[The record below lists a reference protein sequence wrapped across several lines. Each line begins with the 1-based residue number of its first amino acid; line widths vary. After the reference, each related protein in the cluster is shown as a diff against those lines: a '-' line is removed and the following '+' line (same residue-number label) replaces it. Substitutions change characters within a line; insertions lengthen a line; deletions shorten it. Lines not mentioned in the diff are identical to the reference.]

1 MSDSTNC
8 DSQILHSAECLQEIV
23 SVQLF
28 TSIAALRC
36 YLNSQKSGAPHV
48 SVGLVPTMGALHA
61 GHGSL
66 IQRAR
71 QDNAIVLVSIF
82 VNPLQ
87 FGPTEDFQD
96 YPRNLDRDRLLCE
109 QAGVDAI
116 FAPPATEMFGNPG
129 GDSLRDSFAARTAT
143 DKSAQTQ
150 IQLSSLTQVV
160 PPPAMTSVLCGK
172 SRPGH
177 FQGVATIVT
186 KLLSLV
192 QPTKAYFGQKDA
204 QQLAIIRQLAR
215 DFNLPVEI
223 VACPIVREESGLAM
237 SSRNQY
243 LTTEQKQQACALY
256 RALQQASKTFTSGD
270 RTSATAL
277 AAARAEVAREP
288 EVKLEYAEL
297 VDPDTLMPLEVVE
310 TAGLLA
316 VAARVGSTR
325 LIDNIILRNRRPIVA
340 IDGPAGAGKSTVTR
354 QAAKVLGLF
363 YLDTG
368 AMYRALTWLALKTN
382 TPISDECAI
391 AELISYSYLEYNLD
405 PASFMLKING
415 EDITEEIRSLE
426 VTSRVSSMAA
436 IPAVRQFL
444 VGEQRRCGIKGG
456 IVAEGRDIGTNVFP
470 DAELKIYLTASVQER
485 SRRRMLE
492 LKDADRAKIS
502 LAQLE
507 QDIALR
513 DSKDSTRLIAPLR
526 KAADAVEI
534 QTDNLTVDEVIDRIV
549 GLYQERIGPKS

>member
-1 MSDSTNC
+1 MR
-8 DSQILHSAECLQEIV
+8 
-23 SVQLF
+23 LF
-28 TSIAALRC
+28 TTIAALRC
-36 YLNSQKSGAPHV
+36 YLNSQKSAAPDLT
-48 SVGLVPTMGALHA
+48 VGLVPTMGALHA
-61 GHGSL
+61 GHLSL

-96 YPRNLDRDRLLCE
+96 YPRNLEQDRLLCE
-109 QAGVDAI
+109 QAGVDVI
-116 FAPPATEMFGNPG
+116 FAPSATEMFGNRG
-129 GDSLRDSFAARTAT
+129 VDRAETHKT
-143 DKSAQTQ
+143 AQTQ
-150 IQLSSLTQVV
+150 IELSSLTQVV

-177 FQGVATIVT
+177 FQGVAAIVT

-204 QQLAIIRQLAR
+204 QQLAIIRKLAF

-223 VACPIVREESGLAM
+223 VACPIAREESGLAM

-243 LTTEQKQQACALY
+243 LTTEQKQQACAIY
-256 RALQQASKTFTSGD
+256 RALQQASKTFASGD
-270 RTSATAL
+270 RTAAAAL
-277 AAARAEVAREP
+277 AIARAEVAREP
-288 EVKLEYAEL
+288 AVKLEYAEL
-297 VDPDTLMPLEVVE
+297 VDPDTLTPLQVVE

-354 QAAKVLGLF
+354 QAARVLGLF

-391 AELISYSYLEYNLD
+391 AELVSGSYLEYNLD
-405 PASFMLKING
+405 PGSLTLKING
-415 EDITEEIRSLE
+415 EDVTEAIRSLE
-426 VTSRVSSMAA
+426 VTSRVSEMAA

-444 VGEQRRCGIKGG
+444 VEEQRRCGKSGG

-470 DAELKIYLTASVQER
+470 DAELKIFLTASVQER
-485 SRRRMLE
+485 SRRRLLE
-492 LKDADRAKIS
+492 LKDTDRANIS

-513 DSKDSTRLIAPLR
+513 DEKDSTRLVAPLR

-549 GLYQERIGPKS
+549 GLYKERIGPQS

>member
-1 MSDSTNC
+1 MR
-8 DSQILHSAECLQEIV
+8 
-23 SVQLF
+23 LF
-28 TSIAALRC
+28 TTIAALRC
-36 YLNSQKSGAPHV
+36 YLNLQKSAASHLQI
-48 SVGLVPTMGALHA
+48 GLVPTMGALHS
-61 GHGSL
+61 GHLSL

-71 QDNAIVLVSIF
+71 QENAIVLVSIF

-96 YPRNLDRDRLLCE
+96 YPRNFEQDRLLCE

-116 FAPPATEMFGNPG
+116 FAPSATEMFGNQG
-129 GDSLRDSFAARTAT
+129 VDSLRDSFASRPETEKTAQ
-143 DKSAQTQ
+143 KQIE

-177 FQGVATIVT
+177 FQGVAAIVT

-204 QQLAIIRQLAR
+204 QQLAIIRKLAV

-223 VACPIVREESGLAM
+223 VACPIAREESGLAM

-243 LTTEQKQQACALY
+243 LTTEQKQQACVLY
-256 RALQQASKTFTSGD
+256 RALQQASKTFASGD
-270 RTSATAL
+270 RTSAAAL
-277 AAARAEVAREP
+277 AIARAEVAGEP

-297 VDPDTLMPLEVVE
+297 VDPDTLMPLQVVE

-354 QAAKVLGLF
+354 QSAKVLGLC

-382 TPISDECAI
+382 TPMSDECAI
-391 AELISYSYLEYNLD
+391 AELVSYSYLEYNLD
-405 PASFMLKING
+405 PGSLSLKING
-415 EDITEEIRSLE
+415 EDVTEAIRSLE
-426 VTSRVSSMAA
+426 VTSRVSEMAA
-436 IPAVRQFL
+436 ISVVREFL
-444 VGEQRRCGIKGG
+444 VDEQRRCGIEGG

-470 DAELKIYLTASVQER
+470 DAEVKIFLTASVQER
-485 SRRRMLE
+485 ARRRLLQ
-492 LKDADRAKIS
+492 LKETDRANIS

-507 QDIALR
+507 EDIALR
-513 DSKDSTRLIAPLR
+513 DSKDSTRKIAPLR

>member
-1 MSDSTNC
+1 MR
-8 DSQILHSAECLQEIV
+8 
-23 SVQLF
+23 LF
-28 TSIAALRC
+28 TTIAALRC
-36 YLNSQKSGAPHV
+36 YLNLQKSAAPHLT
-48 SVGLVPTMGALHA
+48 VGLVPTMGALHA
-61 GHGSL
+61 GHLSL

-71 QDNAIVLVSIF
+71 QENAIALVSIF

-96 YPRNLDRDRLLCE
+96 YPRNFEQDRLLCE

-116 FAPPATEMFGNPG
+116 FAPSATEMFGHQAVG
-129 GDSLRDSFAARTAT
+129 TETEQTAE
-143 DKSAQTQ
+143 KQ
-150 IQLSSLTQVV
+150 IEIHLSSLTQVV

-172 SRPGH
+172 ARPGH
-177 FQGVATIVT
+177 FQGVAAIVT

-204 QQLAIIRQLAR
+204 QQLAIIRKLVF

-243 LTTEQKQQACALY
+243 LTAEQKQQASVLY
-256 RALQQASKTFTSGD
+256 RALQQASETFASGD
-270 RTSATAL
+270 RTAVTAL
-277 AAARAEVAREP
+277 AAARAAVAAEP
-288 EVKLEYAEL
+288 AVKLEYAEL
-297 VDPDTLMPLEVVE
+297 VDPDTLTPLQLVE

-354 QAAKVLGLF
+354 LAATALNLF

-368 AMYRALTWLALKTN
+368 AMYRALTWLALKTD

-391 AELISYSYLEYNLD
+391 AELISSSYLEYNLD
-405 PASFMLKING
+405 PASKMLKING
-415 EDITEEIRSLE
+415 EDVTEAIRSLE
-426 VTSRVSSMAA
+426 VTSRVSQMAA

-444 VGEQRRCGIKGG
+444 VEEQRRCGIKGG
-456 IVAEGRDIGTNVFP
+456 IIAEGRDIGTNVFP
-470 DAELKIYLTASVQER
+470 DAELKIFLTASVQER
-485 SRRRMLE
+485 SRRRLLE
-492 LKDADRAKIS
+492 LKDTERANIS

-513 DSKDSTRLIAPLR
+513 DEKDSTRALAPLR

-534 QTDNLTVDEVIDRIV
+534 QTDNLTVAEVIDRIV
-549 GLYQERIGPKS
+549 VLYKERIGAKT

>member
-1 MSDSTNC
+1 MR
-8 DSQILHSAECLQEIV
+8 
-23 SVQLF
+23 LF
-28 TSIAALRC
+28 TTIAALRC
-36 YLNSQKSGAPHV
+36 YLNSQKSAAPHV
-48 SVGLVPTMGALHA
+48 TVGLVPTMGALHA
-61 GHGSL
+61 GHLSL

-71 QDNAIVLVSIF
+71 QENAIVAVSIF

-96 YPRNLDRDRLLCE
+96 YPRNFEQDRLLCE
-109 QAGVDAI
+109 QAGVDVI
-116 FAPPATEMFGNPG
+116 FAPSATEMFGNQ
-129 GDSLRDSFAARTAT
+129 AVERTET
-143 DKSAQTQ
+143 EKTAQKQ
-150 IQLSSLTQVV
+150 HIEIHLSSLTQVV

-177 FQGVATIVT
+177 FQGVAAIVT

-204 QQLAIIRQLAR
+204 QQLAIIRKLAF

-243 LTTEQKQQACALY
+243 LTVEQKQQASVLY
-256 RALQQASKTFTSGD
+256 RALQQASETFASGD
-270 RTSATAL
+270 RTAAAAL
-277 AAARAEVAREP
+277 AAARAAVAGEP
-288 EVKLEYAEL
+288 AVKLEYAEL
-297 VDPDTLMPLEVVE
+297 VDPDTLTPLQVVE

-354 QAAKVLGLF
+354 LAATALNLF

-368 AMYRALTWLALKTN
+368 AMYRALTWLALKTD

-391 AELISYSYLEYNLD
+391 AELISSSYLEYNLD
-405 PASFMLKING
+405 PASKMLKING
-415 EDITEEIRSLE
+415 EDVTEAIRSLE
-426 VTSRVSSMAA
+426 VTSRVSEMAA

-444 VGEQRRCGIKGG
+444 VEEQRRCGTKGG
-456 IVAEGRDIGTNVFP
+456 IIAEGRDIGTNVFP
-470 DAELKIYLTASVQER
+470 DAELKIFLTASVQER
-485 SRRRMLE
+485 SRRRLLE
-492 LKDADRAKIS
+492 LKDTDRANIS

-513 DSKDSTRLIAPLR
+513 DEKDSTREVAPLR

-534 QTDNLTVDEVIDRIV
+534 QTDNLTVAEVIDRIV
-549 GLYQERIGPKS
+549 GLYKQRIGPKS

>member
-1 MSDSTNC
+1 
-8 DSQILHSAECLQEIV
+8 V
-23 SVQLF
+23 RLF
-28 TSIAALRC
+28 TTIAALRC
-36 YLNSQKSGAPHV
+36 YLNLQKSAASHLQI
-48 SVGLVPTMGALHA
+48 GLVPTMGALHS
-61 GHGSL
+61 GHLSL

-71 QDNAIVLVSIF
+71 QENAIVLVSIF

-96 YPRNLDRDRLLCE
+96 YPRNFEQDRLLCE

-116 FAPPATEMFGNPG
+116 FAPSATEMFGNQG
-129 GDSLRDSFAARTAT
+129 VDSLRDSFASRPETEKTAQ
-143 DKSAQTQ
+143 KQIE

-177 FQGVATIVT
+177 FQGVAAIVT

-204 QQLAIIRQLAR
+204 QQLAIIRKLAC

-223 VACPIVREESGLAM
+223 VGCPIAREESGLAM

-243 LTTEQKQQACALY
+243 LTTEQKQQACVLY
-256 RALQQASKTFTSGD
+256 RALQQASKTFASGD
-270 RTSATAL
+270 RTSAAAL
-277 AAARAEVAREP
+277 AIARAEVAGEP

-297 VDPDTLMPLEVVE
+297 VDPDTLMPLQVVE

-354 QAAKVLGLF
+354 QSAKVLGLC

-382 TPISDECAI
+382 TPMSDECAI
-391 AELISYSYLEYNLD
+391 AELIGSSYLEYNLD
-405 PASFMLKING
+405 PGSLSLKING
-415 EDITEEIRSLE
+415 EDVTEAIRSLE
-426 VTSRVSSMAA
+426 VTSRVSEMAA
-436 IPAVRQFL
+436 ISVVREFL
-444 VGEQRRCGIKGG
+444 VDEQRRCGIEGG

-470 DAELKIYLTASVQER
+470 DAEVKIFLTASVQER
-485 SRRRMLE
+485 ARRRLLQ
-492 LKDADRAKIS
+492 LKETDRANIS

-507 QDIALR
+507 EDIALR
-513 DSKDSTRLIAPLR
+513 DSKDSTRKIAPLR

>member
-1 MSDSTNC
+1 MR
-8 DSQILHSAECLQEIV
+8 
-23 SVQLF
+23 LF
-28 TSIAALRC
+28 TTIAALRC
-36 YLNSQKSGAPHV
+36 YLNSQKSAAPHLT
-48 SVGLVPTMGALHA
+48 VGLVPTMGALHA
-61 GHGSL
+61 GHLSL

-71 QDNAIVLVSIF
+71 QENAIVLVSIF

-96 YPRNLDRDRLLCE
+96 YPRNFEQDRWLCE

-116 FAPPATEMFGNPG
+116 FAPSATEMFGNQAI
-129 GDSLRDSFAARTAT
+129 DSLRDSFAARTET
-143 DKSAQTQ
+143 EKTAQKQ
-150 IQLSSLTQVV
+150 IHLSSLTQVV

-172 SRPGH
+172 ARPGH
-177 FQGVATIVT
+177 FQGVAAIVT

-204 QQLAIIRQLAR
+204 QQLAIIRKLAV
-215 DFNLPVEI
+215 DFNWPVEI

-243 LTTEQKQQACALY
+243 LTAEQKQQASVLY
-256 RALQQASKTFTSGD
+256 RALQQASETFASPD
-270 RTSATAL
+270 RSAAAAL
-277 AAARAEVAREP
+277 AAVRAEVAGEP
-288 EVKLEYAEL
+288 AVKIEYAEL
-297 VDPDTLMPLEVVE
+297 VHPDTLTPLQVVE

-354 QAAKVLGLF
+354 QAATALGLF

-368 AMYRALTWLALKTN
+368 AMYRALTWLALKTG

-391 AELISYSYLEYNLD
+391 AELVSSSYLEYNLD
-405 PASFMLKING
+405 PASLMLKING
-415 EDITEEIRSLE
+415 EDVTEAIRSLE
-426 VTSRVSSMAA
+426 VTSRVSEMAA

-444 VGEQRRCGIKGG
+444 VEEQRRCGTKGG

-470 DAELKIYLTASVQER
+470 DAELKIFLTASVQER
-485 SRRRMLE
+485 SRRRLLQ
-492 LKDADRAKIS
+492 LKDTDRANIS

-513 DSKDSTRLIAPLR
+513 DEKDSTREVAPLR

-534 QTDNLTVDEVIDRIV
+534 QTDNLTVAEVIDRIV
-549 GLYQERIGPKS
+549 GLYKERIGPKS

>member
-1 MSDSTNC
+1 MR
-8 DSQILHSAECLQEIV
+8 
-23 SVQLF
+23 LF
-28 TSIAALRC
+28 TTIAALRC
-36 YLNSQKSGAPHV
+36 YLNSQKSAAPHLT
-48 SVGLVPTMGALHA
+48 VGLVPTMGALHA
-61 GHGSL
+61 GHLSL

-71 QDNAIVLVSIF
+71 QENAIVAVSIF

-96 YPRNLDRDRLLCE
+96 YPRNQEQDRLLCE
-109 QAGVDAI
+109 QAGVDVI
-116 FAPPATEMFGNPG
+116 FAPSATEMFGNQAV
-129 GDSLRDSFAARTAT
+129 DSLRDSFAARTET
-143 DKSAQTQ
+143 EKTAQKQ
-150 IQLSSLTQVV
+150 IEIDLSSLTQVV

-177 FQGVATIVT
+177 FQGVAVIVT

-204 QQLAIIRQLAR
+204 QQLAMIRKLVF

-223 VACPIVREESGLAM
+223 VAGPIVREESGLAM

-243 LTTEQKQQACALY
+243 LTAEQKQQASVLY
-256 RALQQASKTFTSGD
+256 RALQQASETFASGD
-270 RTSATAL
+270 RTAAAAL
-277 AAARAEVAREP
+277 AAAHAAVAGEP
-288 EVKLEYAEL
+288 AVELEYAEL
-297 VDPDTLMPLEVVE
+297 VDPDTLTPLQVVE

-340 IDGPAGAGKSTVTR
+340 IDGPAGSGKSTVTR
-354 QAAKVLGLF
+354 LAATALNLF

-368 AMYRALTWLALKTN
+368 AMYRALTWLALKTA
-382 TPISDECAI
+382 TPISDEWAI
-391 AELISYSYLEYNLD
+391 AELVSSSYLEYNLD
-405 PASFMLKING
+405 PASKMLKING
-415 EDITEEIRSLE
+415 EDVTEAIRSLE
-426 VTSRVSSMAA
+426 VTSRVSEMAA

-444 VGEQRRCGIKGG
+444 VEEQRRCGTKGG

-470 DAELKIYLTASVQER
+470 DAELKIFLTASVQER
-485 SRRRMLE
+485 SRRRLLE
-492 LKDADRAKIS
+492 LKDTDRANIS

-513 DSKDSTRLIAPLR
+513 DEKDSTREVAPLR

-534 QTDNLTVDEVIDRIV
+534 QTDNLTVAEVIDRIV
-549 GLYQERIGPKS
+549 GLYKQRIGSKS

>member
-1 MSDSTNC
+1 MR
-8 DSQILHSAECLQEIV
+8 
-23 SVQLF
+23 LF
-28 TSIAALRC
+28 TTIAALRC
-36 YLNSQKSGAPHV
+36 YLNLQKSAA
-48 SVGLVPTMGALHA
+48 SRLQIGLVPTMGALHA
-61 GHGSL
+61 GHLSL

-71 QDNAIVLVSIF
+71 QENAIVLVSIF

-96 YPRNLDRDRLLCE
+96 YPRNFEQDRLLCE

-116 FAPPATEMFGNPG
+116 FAPSATTMFGNQAVDRGPETEK
-129 GDSLRDSFAARTAT
+129 TAQ
-143 DKSAQTQ
+143 KRIE
-150 IQLSSLTQVV
+150 IQVSSLTQVV

-177 FQGVATIVT
+177 FQGVAAIVT

-204 QQLAIIRQLAR
+204 QQLAIIRKLAF

-223 VACPIVREESGLAM
+223 VGCPIVREESGLAM

-243 LTTEQKQQACALY
+243 LTTEQKQQACVLY
-256 RALQQASKTFTSGD
+256 RALQQASKTFALGD
-270 RTSATAL
+270 RTAATVL
-277 AAARAEVAREP
+277 AVARAEVARQP
-288 EVKLEYAEL
+288 AIKLEYAEL
-297 VDPDTLMPLEVVE
+297 VDPDSLTALQVVE
-310 TAGLLA
+310 TSGLLA

-354 QAAKVLGLF
+354 QVAKVLGLC

-368 AMYRALTWLALKTN
+368 AMYRALTWLALNTN
-382 TPISDECAI
+382 TLMSDECAI
-391 AELISYSYLEYNLD
+391 AELISSSYLEYHLD
-405 PASFMLKING
+405 PASLSLKING
-415 EDITEEIRSLE
+415 EDVTEAIRSLE
-426 VTSRVSSMAA
+426 VTSRVSEMAA
-436 IPAVRQFL
+436 IPIVREFL
-444 VGEQRRCGIKGG
+444 VDEQRRCGIEGG

-470 DAELKIYLTASVQER
+470 DAELKIFLTASVQER
-485 SRRRMLE
+485 ARRRLLQ
-492 LKDADRAKIS
+492 LKETDRANIS

-513 DSKDSTRLIAPLR
+513 DEKDSTREIAPLR

-534 QTDNLTVDEVIDRIV
+534 PTDNLTVDEAIDRIV
-549 GLYQERIGPKS
+549 GLYQERIGTKS

>member
-1 MSDSTNC
+1 MR
-8 DSQILHSAECLQEIV
+8 
-23 SVQLF
+23 LF
-28 TSIAALRC
+28 TTIAALRC
-36 YLNSQKSGAPHV
+36 YLNSQKSAAPHLT
-48 SVGLVPTMGALHA
+48 VGLVPTMGALHA
-61 GHGSL
+61 GHLSL

-71 QDNAIVLVSIF
+71 QENAIVAVSIF

-87 FGPTEDFQD
+87 FGPSEDFQD
-96 YPRNLDRDRLLCE
+96 YPRNLEQDRLLCE
-109 QAGVDAI
+109 QAGVDVI
-116 FAPPATEMFGNPG
+116 FAPSATEMFGNQAV
-129 GDSLRDSFAARTAT
+129 DSLRDSFAARKETEKTAQ
-143 DKSAQTQ
+143 KQ
-150 IQLSSLTQVV
+150 IEIDLSSLTQVV

-177 FQGVATIVT
+177 FQGVAVIVT

-204 QQLAIIRQLAR
+204 QQLAMIRKLAF

-223 VACPIVREESGLAM
+223 VAGPIVREESGLAM

-243 LTTEQKQQACALY
+243 LTVEQKQQASVLY
-256 RALQQASKTFTSGD
+256 RALQQASETFASGD
-270 RTSATAL
+270 RTAAAAL
-277 AAARAEVAREP
+277 AAAHAAVAGEP
-288 EVKLEYAEL
+288 AVELEYAEL
-297 VDPDTLMPLEVVE
+297 VDPDTLTPLQVVE

-354 QAAKVLGLF
+354 LAATALNLF

-368 AMYRALTWLALKTN
+368 AMYRALTWLALKTG
-382 TPISDECAI
+382 TPISDEWAI
-391 AELISYSYLEYNLD
+391 AELVSSSYLEYNLD
-405 PASFMLKING
+405 PGSKMLKING
-415 EDITEEIRSLE
+415 EDVTEAIRSLE
-426 VTSRVSSMAA
+426 VTSRVSEMAA

-444 VGEQRRCGIKGG
+444 LEEQRRCGTKGG
-456 IVAEGRDIGTNVFP
+456 IIAEGRDIGTNVFP
-470 DAELKIYLTASVQER
+470 DAELKIFLTASVQER
-485 SRRRMLE
+485 SRRRLLE
-492 LKDADRAKIS
+492 LKDTDRANIS

-513 DSKDSTRLIAPLR
+513 DEKDSTREVAPLR

-534 QTDNLTVDEVIDRIV
+534 QTDNLTVAEVIDRIV
-549 GLYQERIGPKS
+549 GLYKQRIGSKS

>member
-1 MSDSTNC
+1 MR
-8 DSQILHSAECLQEIV
+8 
-23 SVQLF
+23 LF
-28 TSIAALRC
+28 TTIAALRC
-36 YLNSQKSGAPHV
+36 YLNLQKSAAPHV
-48 SVGLVPTMGALHA
+48 TVGLVPTMGALHA
-61 GHGSL
+61 GHLSL

-71 QDNAIVLVSIF
+71 QENAITLVSIF

-96 YPRNLDRDRLLCE
+96 YPRNFEQDRLLCE

-116 FAPPATEMFGNPG
+116 FAPSATEMFGHPVG
-129 GDSLRDSFAARTAT
+129 AETEQTAQ
-143 DKSAQTQ
+143 KQ
-150 IQLSSLTQVV
+150 IEIKLSSLTQVV
-160 PPPAMTSVLCGK
+160 PPSAMTSVLCGQA
-172 SRPGH
+172 RPGH
-177 FQGVATIVT
+177 FQGVAAIVT

-204 QQLAIIRQLAR
+204 QQLALIRKLVF

-243 LTTEQKQQACALY
+243 LTAEQKQQASVLY
-256 RALQQASKTFTSGD
+256 RALQQASKTFASGD
-270 RTSATAL
+270 RTAAAAL
-277 AAARAEVAREP
+277 AAAHAAVAEEP
-288 EVKLEYAEL
+288 AVKLEYAEL
-297 VDPDTLMPLEVVE
+297 VDPDTLAPLQVVE

-354 QAAKVLGLF
+354 LAATALNLF

-368 AMYRALTWLALKTN
+368 AMYRALTWLALKTD

-391 AELISYSYLEYNLD
+391 AELISSSYLEYNLD
-405 PASFMLKING
+405 PASPMLKING
-415 EDITEEIRSLE
+415 EDVTEAIRSLE
-426 VTSRVSSMAA
+426 VTSRVSEMAA
-436 IPAVRQFL
+436 IPVVRQFL
-444 VGEQRRCGIKGG
+444 VKEQRRCGTKGG
-456 IVAEGRDIGTNVFP
+456 IIAEGRDIGTNVFP
-470 DAELKIYLTASVQER
+470 DAELKIFLTASVQER
-485 SRRRMLE
+485 SRRRLLE
-492 LKDADRAKIS
+492 LKDTDRANIS

-513 DSKDSTRLIAPLR
+513 DEKDSTRAVAPLR

-534 QTDNLTVDEVIDRIV
+534 QTDNLTVAEVIDLIV
-549 GLYQERIGPKS
+549 GLYKERIDPKS

>member
-1 MSDSTNC
+1 MR
-8 DSQILHSAECLQEIV
+8 
-23 SVQLF
+23 LF
-28 TSIAALRC
+28 TTIAALRC
-36 YLNSQKSGAPHV
+36 YLNSQKSAAPDLT
-48 SVGLVPTMGALHA
+48 VGLVPTMGALHA
-61 GHGSL
+61 GHLSL

-71 QDNAIVLVSIF
+71 QDNAIALVSIF

-96 YPRNLDRDRLLCE
+96 YPRNFEQDRLLCE

-116 FAPPATEMFGNPG
+116 FAPSATEMFGNQAV
-129 GDSLRDSFAARTAT
+129 DRTET
-143 DKSAQTQ
+143 HKTAQTQ
-150 IQLSSLTQVV
+150 IELSSLTQVV

-177 FQGVATIVT
+177 FQGVAAIVT

-204 QQLAIIRQLAR
+204 QQLAIIRKLAF

-243 LTTEQKQQACALY
+243 LTTEQKQQACAIY
-256 RALQQASKTFTSGD
+256 RALQQASKTFASGD
-270 RTSATAL
+270 RTAAAAL
-277 AAARAEVAREP
+277 AIARAEVAREP
-288 EVKLEYAEL
+288 AVKLEYAEL
-297 VDPDTLMPLEVVE
+297 VDPDTLTPLQVVE

-354 QAAKVLGLF
+354 KAARVLGLF

-391 AELISYSYLEYNLD
+391 AELVSGSYLEYNLD
-405 PASFMLKING
+405 PGSLTLKING
-415 EDITEEIRSLE
+415 EDVTEAIRSLE
-426 VTSRVSSMAA
+426 VTSRVSEMAA

-444 VGEQRRCGIKGG
+444 VEEQRRCGKSGG

-470 DAELKIYLTASVQER
+470 DAELKIFLTASVQER
-485 SRRRMLE
+485 SRRRLLE
-492 LKDADRAKIS
+492 LKDTDRANIS

-513 DSKDSTRLIAPLR
+513 DSKDSTRLVAPLR

-549 GLYQERIGPKS
+549 GLYQERIGPQS

>member
-1 MSDSTNC
+1 MR
-8 DSQILHSAECLQEIV
+8 
-23 SVQLF
+23 LF
-28 TSIAALRC
+28 TTIAALRC
-36 YLNSQKSGAPHV
+36 YLNLQKSAASHLQI
-48 SVGLVPTMGALHA
+48 GLVPTMGALHS
-61 GHGSL
+61 GHLSL

-71 QDNAIVLVSIF
+71 QENAIVLVSIF

-96 YPRNLDRDRLLCE
+96 YPRNFEQDRLLCE

-116 FAPPATEMFGNPG
+116 FAPSATEMFGNQG
-129 GDSLRDSFAARTAT
+129 VDSLRDSFASRPETEKTAQ
-143 DKSAQTQ
+143 KQIE

-177 FQGVATIVT
+177 FQGVAAIVT

-204 QQLAIIRQLAR
+204 QQLAIIRKLAC

-223 VACPIVREESGLAM
+223 VACPIAREESGLAM

-243 LTTEQKQQACALY
+243 LTTEQKQQACVLY
-256 RALQQASKTFTSGD
+256 RALQQASKTFASGD
-270 RTSATAL
+270 RTSAAAL
-277 AAARAEVAREP
+277 AIARAEVAGEP

-297 VDPDTLMPLEVVE
+297 VDPDTLMPLQVVE

-354 QAAKVLGLF
+354 QSAKVLGLC

-382 TPISDECAI
+382 TPMSDECAI
-391 AELISYSYLEYNLD
+391 AELIGSSYLEYNLD
-405 PASFMLKING
+405 PGSLSLKING
-415 EDITEEIRSLE
+415 EDVTEAIRSLE
-426 VTSRVSSMAA
+426 VTSRVSEMAA
-436 IPAVRQFL
+436 ISVVREFL
-444 VGEQRRCGIKGG
+444 VDEQRRCGIEGG

-470 DAELKIYLTASVQER
+470 DAEVKIFLTASVQER
-485 SRRRMLE
+485 ARRRLLQ
-492 LKDADRAKIS
+492 LKETDRANIS

-507 QDIALR
+507 EDIALR
-513 DSKDSTRLIAPLR
+513 DSKDSTRKIAPLR

>member
-1 MSDSTNC
+1 MR
-8 DSQILHSAECLQEIV
+8 
-23 SVQLF
+23 LF
-28 TSIAALRC
+28 TTIAALRC
-36 YLNSQKSGAPHV
+36 YLNLQKSAAPNL
-48 SVGLVPTMGALHA
+48 SIGLVPTMGALHS
-61 GHGSL
+61 GHLSL

-96 YPRNLDRDRLLCE
+96 YPRNFEQDRLLCE

-116 FAPPATEMFGNPG
+116 FAPSATTMFGNQTVE
-129 GDSLRDSFAARTAT
+129 RTETARTVE
-143 DKSAQTQ
+143 QQ
-150 IQLSSLTQVV
+150 IHLSSLTQVV

-177 FQGVATIVT
+177 FQGVAAIVT

-204 QQLAIIRQLAR
+204 QQLAIIRKLVF

-243 LTTEQKQQACALY
+243 LTTEQKQQACTLY
-256 RALQQASKTFTSGD
+256 RALQQASKTFALGD
-270 RTSATAL
+270 RTAATVL
-277 AAARAEVAREP
+277 AAARVELAGEAAIE
-288 EVKLEYAEL
+288 LEYAEL
-297 VDPDTLMPLEVVE
+297 VDPDSLTPLQVVE
-310 TAGLLA
+310 TSGLLA

-354 QAAKVLGLF
+354 QVAKVLGLC

-382 TPISDECAI
+382 TSMSDECAI
-391 AELISYSYLEYNLD
+391 AELISCSYLEYHLD
-405 PASFMLKING
+405 PGSLSLKING
-415 EDITEEIRSLE
+415 EDVTEAIRSVE
-426 VTSRVSSMAA
+426 VTSRVSEMAA
-436 IPAVRQFL
+436 IPVVREFL
-444 VGEQRRCGIKGG
+444 VDEQRRCGIKGS

-470 DAELKIYLTASVQER
+470 DAELKIFLTASVQER
-485 SRRRMLE
+485 ARRRLLQ
-492 LKDADRAKIS
+492 LKETDRANIS

-513 DSKDSTRLIAPLR
+513 DEKDSTREIAPLR

-534 QTDNLTVDEVIDRIV
+534 QTDNLTVDEAIDRIV
-549 GLYQERIGPKS
+549 GLYQERIGDQS

>member
-1 MSDSTNC
+1 M
-8 DSQILHSAECLQEIV
+8 
-23 SVQLF
+23 QLF
-28 TSIAALRC
+28 TTIAALRC
-36 YLNSQKSGAPHV
+36 YLNSKKSAAPHLTI
-48 SVGLVPTMGALHA
+48 GLVPTMGALHS
-61 GHGSL
+61 GHLSL

-71 QDNAIVLVSIF
+71 QDNAIALVSIF

-96 YPRNLDRDRLLCE
+96 YPRNFEQDRLLCE
-109 QAGVDAI
+109 QAGVDAV
-116 FAPPATEMFGNPG
+116 FAPSATEMFGNPG
-129 GDSLRDSFAARTAT
+129 VDSLRDSFAARTET
-143 DKSAQTQ
+143 EKNTQTQ

-177 FQGVATIVT
+177 FQGVAAIVT

-204 QQLAIIRQLAR
+204 QQLAIIRKLAV

-223 VACPIVREESGLAM
+223 VACPIAREASGLAM

-243 LTTEQKQQACALY
+243 LTTEQKQQACVLY
-256 RALQQASKTFTSGD
+256 RALQQASKTFASGD
-270 RTSATAL
+270 RTAAAL
-277 AAARAEVAREP
+277 IAVARAEVAGEP
-288 EVKLEYAEL
+288 AIKLEYAEL
-297 VDPDTLMPLEVVE
+297 VDPDTLTQLQVVE

-354 QAAKVLGLF
+354 QAAKALGLF

-368 AMYRALTWLALKTN
+368 AMYRALTWLALKAN
-382 TPISDECAI
+382 TPMSDECAI
-391 AELISYSYLEYNLD
+391 AELVSCSYLEYNLD
-405 PASFMLKING
+405 PGSFMLKING
-415 EDITEEIRSLE
+415 EDVTEAIRSLE
-426 VTSRVSSMAA
+426 VTSRVSEMAA
-436 IPAVRQFL
+436 IPVVRQFL
-444 VGEQRRCGIKGG
+444 VDEQRRCGTKGG

-470 DAELKIYLTASVQER
+470 DAELKIFLTASVQER
-485 SRRRMLE
+485 SRRRLLE
-492 LKDADRAKIS
+492 LKDTDRANIS

-513 DSKDSTRLIAPLR
+513 DEKDSTREVAPLR

-534 QTDNLTVDEVIDRIV
+534 QTDNLTIDEVIDRIV
-549 GLYQERIGPKS
+549 GLYRQRINAKS

>member
-1 MSDSTNC
+1 
-8 DSQILHSAECLQEIV
+8 V
-23 SVQLF
+23 RLF
-28 TSIAALRC
+28 TTIAALRC
-36 YLNSQKSGAPHV
+36 YLNSQKSAAPHLT
-48 SVGLVPTMGALHA
+48 VGLVPTMGALHA
-61 GHGSL
+61 GHLSL

-71 QDNAIVLVSIF
+71 QENAIVAVSIF

-96 YPRNLDRDRLLCE
+96 YPRNQEQDRLLCE
-109 QAGVDAI
+109 QAGVDVI
-116 FAPPATEMFGNPG
+116 FAPSATSMFGNQAV
-129 GDSLRDSFAARTAT
+129 DSLLDSFASARTET
-143 DKSAQTQ
+143 EKTAQKK
-150 IQLSSLTQVV
+150 IEIDLSSLTQVV

-177 FQGVATIVT
+177 FQGVAVIVT

-204 QQLAIIRQLAR
+204 QQLAMIRKLAF
-215 DFNLPVEI
+215 DLNLPVEI
-223 VACPIVREESGLAM
+223 VAGPIVREESGLAM

-243 LTTEQKQQACALY
+243 LTVEQKQQASVLY
-256 RALQQASKTFTSGD
+256 RALQQASETFASGD
-270 RTSATAL
+270 RTAAAAL
-277 AAARAEVAREP
+277 AAAHAAVAGEP
-288 EVKLEYAEL
+288 AVDLEYAEL
-297 VDPDTLMPLEVVE
+297 VDPDTLAPLQVVE

-340 IDGPAGAGKSTVTR
+340 IDGPAGSGKSTVTR
-354 QAAKVLGLF
+354 LAATALNLF

-368 AMYRALTWLALKTN
+368 AMYRALTWLALKTG
-382 TPISDECAI
+382 TPISDEWAI
-391 AELISYSYLEYNLD
+391 AELVSSSYLEYNLD
-405 PASFMLKING
+405 PASKMWKING
-415 EDITEEIRSLE
+415 EDVTEAIRSLE
-426 VTSRVSSMAA
+426 VTSRVSEMAA

-444 VGEQRRCGIKGG
+444 VEEQRRCGTKGG

-470 DAELKIYLTASVQER
+470 DAELKIFLTASVQER
-485 SRRRMLE
+485 SRRRLLE
-492 LKDADRAKIS
+492 LKDTDRANIS

-513 DSKDSTRLIAPLR
+513 DEKDSTREVAPLR

-534 QTDNLTVDEVIDRIV
+534 QTDNLTVAEVIDRIV
-549 GLYQERIGPKS
+549 GLYKQRIGSKS

>member
-1 MSDSTNC
+1 MR
-8 DSQILHSAECLQEIV
+8 
-23 SVQLF
+23 LF
-28 TSIAALRC
+28 TTIAALRC
-36 YLNSQKSGAPHV
+36 YLNLQKSAASPLQI
-48 SVGLVPTMGALHA
+48 GLVPTMGALHS
-61 GHGSL
+61 GHLSL

-71 QDNAIVLVSIF
+71 QENAIVVVSIF

-87 FGPTEDFQD
+87 FGPKEDFQD
-96 YPRNLDRDRLLCE
+96 YPRDLEQDRLLCE
-109 QAGVDAI
+109 QAAVDAI
-116 FAPPATEMFGNPG
+116 FAPSATEMFGNQG
-129 GDSLRDSFAARTAT
+129 VYRSETEKTAQ
-143 DKSAQTQ
+143 KQIE

-177 FQGVATIVT
+177 FQGVAAIVT

-204 QQLAIIRQLAR
+204 QQLAIIRKLAV

-223 VACPIVREESGLAM
+223 VGCPIAREASGLAM

-243 LTTEQKQQACALY
+243 LTTEQKQQACVLY
-256 RALQQASKTFTSGD
+256 RALQQASKTFASGN
-270 RTSATAL
+270 RI
-277 AAARAEVAREP
+277 AAAVIAVARAEVAGEP
-288 EVKLEYAEL
+288 EIKLEYAEL
-297 VDPDTLMPLEVVE
+297 VDPDTLTPLEVVE
-310 TAGLLA
+310 TSGLLA

-354 QAAKVLGLF
+354 QVAKVLGLC

-382 TPISDECAI
+382 TPMSDECAI
-391 AELISYSYLEYNLD
+391 AELIGSSYLEYNLD
-405 PASFMLKING
+405 PASLSLKING
-415 EDITEEIRSLE
+415 EDVTEAIRSLE
-426 VTSRVSSMAA
+426 VTSRVSEMAA
-436 IPAVRQFL
+436 LSVVREFL
-444 VGEQRRCGIKGG
+444 VDEQRRCGIEGG

-470 DAELKIYLTASVQER
+470 DAELKIFLTASVQER
-485 SRRRMLE
+485 ARRRLLQ
-492 LKDADRAKIS
+492 LKETDRANIS

-513 DSKDSTRLIAPLR
+513 DEKDSTRKIAPLLQ
-526 KAADAVEI
+526 AADAVEI
-534 QTDNLTVDEVIDRIV
+534 QTDNLTVEEAIDRIV

>member
-1 MSDSTNC
+1 MR
-8 DSQILHSAECLQEIV
+8 
-23 SVQLF
+23 LF
-28 TSIAALRC
+28 TAIAALRC
-36 YLNSQKSGAPHV
+36 YLNLQKSAAPDV
-48 SVGLVPTMGALHA
+48 TVGLVPTMGSLHG
-61 GHGSL
+61 GHLSL

-71 QDNAIVLVSIF
+71 QENAIVLVSIF

-96 YPRNLDRDRLLCE
+96 YPRNLDRDRLLCQE
-109 QAGVDAI
+109 AGVDVI
-116 FAPPATEMFGNPG
+116 FAPAATEMFGNSG
-129 GDSLRDSFAARTAT
+129 ITET
-143 DKSAQTQ
+143 NKTAQTQ

-177 FQGVATIVT
+177 FQGVAVIVT
-186 KLLSLV
+186 KVLSLV

-204 QQLAIIRQLAR
+204 QQLAIIRQLAV

-223 VACPIVREESGLAM
+223 VACPIAREESGLAM

-243 LTTEQKQQACALY
+243 LTAEQKQQACALY
-256 RALQQASKTFTSGD
+256 RALQQASKTFALGD
-270 RTSATAL
+270 RTAAAAL

-288 EVKLEYAEL
+288 AVKLEYAEL
-297 VDPDTLMPLEVVE
+297 VDPDTLAPLQVVE

-325 LIDNIILRNRRPIVA
+325 LIDNLILRNRRPIVA

-354 QAAKVLGLF
+354 QAAKALSLF

-368 AMYRALTWLALKTN
+368 AMYRALTWLALTTG

-391 AELISYSYLEYNLD
+391 AELVSGSYLEYNID
-405 PASFMLKING
+405 PGSLTLKING
-415 EDITEEIRSLE
+415 EDVTEAIRSLE
-426 VTSRVSSMAA
+426 VTSRVSEMAA
-436 IPAVRQFL
+436 IRSVREFL
-444 VGEQRRCGIKGG
+444 VQEQRRCGKKGG

-470 DAELKIYLTASVQER
+470 DAELKIFLTASVQER
-485 SRRRMLE
+485 SRRRLLQ
-492 LKDADRAKIS
+492 LKETDRANIS
-502 LAQLE
+502 LAELE

-513 DSKDSTRLIAPLR
+513 DEKDSTREFAPLR

-549 GLYQERIGPKS
+549 GLYKQRIGPES

>member
-1 MSDSTNC
+1 MR
-8 DSQILHSAECLQEIV
+8 
-23 SVQLF
+23 LF
-28 TSIAALRC
+28 TTTAALRC
-36 YLNSQKSGAPHV
+36 YLNSQKSAAPDV
-48 SVGLVPTMGALHA
+48 TVGLVPTMGALHA
-61 GHGSL
+61 GHLSL

-96 YPRNLDRDRLLCE
+96 YPRNFEQDRLLCE

-116 FAPPATEMFGNPG
+116 FAPSATEMFGNQ
-129 GDSLRDSFAARTAT
+129 AVNRTET
-143 DKSAQTQ
+143 EKTAQKQ
-150 IQLSSLTQVV
+150 IEIQLSSLTQVV

-177 FQGVATIVT
+177 FQGVAAIVT

-204 QQLAIIRQLAR
+204 QQLAIIRKLAV

-243 LTTEQKQQACALY
+243 LTAEQKQQACALY
-256 RALQQASKTFTSGD
+256 RALQHASKTFASGD
-270 RTSATAL
+270 RTAAGAL
-277 AAARAEVAREP
+277 AAARAEVAKEP
-288 EVKLEYAEL
+288 AVKLEYAEL
-297 VDPDTLMPLEVVE
+297 VDPDTLTPLPVVE
-310 TAGLLA
+310 TSGLLA

-354 QAAKVLGLF
+354 SVAKALGLC

-382 TPISDECAI
+382 TPMSDECAI
-391 AELISYSYLEYNLD
+391 AELISCSYLEYNLD
-405 PASFMLKING
+405 PASLSVKING
-415 EDITEEIRSLE
+415 EDVTEAIRSLE
-426 VTSRVSSMAA
+426 VTSRVSEMAA
-436 IPAVRQFL
+436 IPAVREFL
-444 VGEQRRCGIKGG
+444 VEEQRRCGKSGS

-470 DAELKIYLTASVQER
+470 DAELKIFLTASVQER
-485 SRRRMLE
+485 ARRRLLQ
-492 LKDADRAKIS
+492 LKDTDRANIS
-502 LAQLE
+502 LAQLQ

-513 DSKDSTRLIAPLR
+513 DEKDSTRKIAPLL

-534 QTDNLTVDEVIDRIV
+534 QTDNLTVDEVIARIV
-549 GLYQERIGPKS
+549 GLYKERIGGKS